1 MARRWYV
8 VTPEHGIEFFD
19 TEDAEDAAKT
29 YAHEAMK
36 SWRSEASDGGE
47 WVEEIGELEWGEAIC
62 HERAVCTKSEP
73 DPNSKYGDTLED
85 WELLQVVLTDEK
97 EAG

>member
-19 TEDAEDAAKT
+19 TSVDAEA

-47 WVEEIGELEWGEAIC
+47 WIEEIGELEWGEIIC
-62 HERAVCTKSEP
+62 HGRAVRTECEP
-73 DPNSKYGDTLED
+73 DPSGKYDTIED

-97 EAG
+97 EAE